1 MFGTL
6 WKYLNKIRRNA
17 DYLKMCRRRRQLLHD
32 FTEGSGHYKLEDE
45 ALDRTLRR
53 TGYAMRY
60 GLVVRKTR
68 ELTAKCAVRSAQ

>member
-1 MFGTL
+1 
-6 WKYLNKIRRNA
+6 
-17 DYLKMCRRRRQLLHD
+17 LHD